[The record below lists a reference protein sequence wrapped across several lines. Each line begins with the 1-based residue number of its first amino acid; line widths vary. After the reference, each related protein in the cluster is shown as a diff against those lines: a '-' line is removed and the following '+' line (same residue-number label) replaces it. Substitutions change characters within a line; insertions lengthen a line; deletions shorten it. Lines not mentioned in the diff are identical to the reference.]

1 MSWIEQVNP
10 TSSTWRG
17 VEVYATERIASLTLT
32 CCSPQST
39 DQEIRA
45 AQAGIVEL
53 QRLISLPQQIAAAVQ
68 QKQQPDRRKGY

>member
-1 MSWIEQVNP
+1 MNWLEQVNP
-10 TSSTWRG
+10 TSNTWHG
-17 VEVYATERIASLTLT
+17 VEAYAIERIAGLSLV
-32 CCSPQST
+32 CCSIQAT

-45 AQAGIVEL
+45 AQAGIAEL